1 MSAESTTVGITA
13 PGYRLPG
20 GAHVGRVR
28 LQVGDIE
35 RSLAFYEGL
44 LRFRVLTRSARYA
57 LLGPH
62 GAGSELVELHAR
74 QGVRPASPS
83 GRLGLYHFAI
93 LLPNRASLGRIL
105 ARLGERGVSPG
116 MADHAVSEAL
126 YLSDPDGL
134 GVEIYA
140 DRPREEWVR
149 RGRELLMVTEPLDVE
164 SVLREGGGSTWHGMP
179 EGTAIG
185 HIHLHVGDLDSAAA
199 FYHAALGLDKMVWS
213 YRGALFLSAGGYHH
227 HLGVNVWAGPRAT
240 APADDEAR
248 LLDWELLLPTHEEA
262 LEAARSLEAAGHTV
276 HEEKDGVLGTRDP
289 WGTGLRIR
297 PVQRKQPGAGA
308 LREPFV

>member
-1 MSAESTTVGITA
+1 MSNEPAPMGISA
-13 PGYRLPG
+13 PSYRLPG
-20 GAHVGRVR
+20 GARVGRVQ
-28 LQVGDIE
+28 LQVGELD

-44 LRFRVLTRSARYA
+44 LRFRVHARSARHA
-57 LLGPH
+57 VLGPH
-62 GAGSELVELHAR
+62 GGGTELIELHAR
-74 QGVRPASPS
+74 PGAKPAPS
-83 GRLGLYHFAI
+83 AGRLGLYHFAV
-93 LLPNRASLGRIL
+93 LLPDRASLGRIL

-164 SVLREGGGSTWHGMP
+164 SVLREGGGTPWHGMP
-179 EGTAIG
+179 EGTTIG
-185 HIHLHVGDLDSAAA
+185 HVHLHVGNLEEASD
-199 FYHAALGLDKMVWS
+199 FYHAALGLDKVVWG

-227 HLGVNVWAGPRAT
+227 HVGVNVWAGSHAT
-240 APADDEAR
+240 APAEDEAR
-248 LLDWELLLPTHEEA
+248 LLEWELTVPTGDDA
-262 LEAARSLEAAGHTV
+262 RAAARSLESAGHTV
-276 HEEKDGVLGTRDP
+276 HEGSGGSLGSSDP

-297 PVQRKQPGAGA
+297 SLAEK
-308 LREPFV
+308 